1 MYISEYFCT
10 FARNFAQK
18 GINMEEKFFT
28 FEKIHKELMHC
39 LSVEY
44 KHYEKADE
52 LSYFLTHYI
61 RPERIGKYSDVEW
74 YRFGITSERL
84 PEIIRLIENDIE
96 ALRVMVHFRD
106 HSNEVLP
113 LEVENEERFAFERSC
128 CKEIYGLMQSLS
140 ARPKFNKDGE
150 REPDIT
156 HIEQGYK
163 FSEGEPTDIS
173 NWGACSIKLA
183 EMLPHTNKDSHYDV
197 FSLETI
203 LSAAAG
209 EHDEIVWKIKTAEEE
224 GDLETKM
231 ELFCDVEYL
240 IKVLRSAMVLYENR
254 SLLDKE
260 YPIIQALF
268 AMAVYFKTEP
278 YDPDYNTKARQP
290 LFDRI
295 YIAINDYF
303 MSLNKWFFSYG
314 QLEDTVEAIRQLQAD
329 SEDGSMENI
338 PQVIRERILNES
350 SKDLQNDRLRIH
362 KLRNAYTACKN
373 DLGKRFKGG
382 SQWFYIYKLMVE
394 NRTYEDKTYKLFL
407 SDLASAG
414 VPEKEMPN
422 TDTFARK
429 YSQMKEG
436 IFFPNW
442 KVKAGGRQAT
452 LDEGLQIARIA
463 FGVLYGDV

>member
-1 MYISEYFCT
+1 M
-10 FARNFAQK
+10 
-18 GINMEEKFFT
+18 NMVGKFFT
-28 FEKIHKELMHC
+28 FKKIHKELMHC

-44 KHYEKADE
+44 EQYEKVNE
-52 LSYFLTHYI
+52 LYYFLSHYI
-61 RPERIGKYSDVEW
+61 RQERIGNYSDVEW
-74 YRFGITSERL
+74 CRFGITSERL
-84 PEIIRLIENDIE
+84 PEIVRIIENDVE
-96 ALRVMVHFRD
+96 SLRVMVHFRD
-106 HSNEVLP
+106 HSDEVLSW
-113 LEVENEERFAFERSC
+113 EVDDEERFAFERSC
-128 CKEIYGLMQSLS
+128 CKEIYGLIQRLS
-140 ARPKFNKDGE
+140 ARPGSNERGE
-150 REPDIT
+150 HEPDIT

-163 FSEGEPTDIS
+163 YFEEESTDIS
-173 NWGACSIKLA
+173 TWGACSIKLA
-183 EMLPHTNKDSHYDV
+183 EMLPHTNGDSHYDV
-197 FSLETI
+197 FPPETI

-209 EHDEIVWKIKTAEEE
+209 VHDEIVVAIKKAEEE
-224 GDLETKM
+224 GDLDAKM
-231 ELFCDVEYL
+231 EQFCDIEYL
-240 IKVLRSAMVLYENR
+240 IKILRSDLVLYENR

-278 YDPDYNTKARQP
+278 YDQTYNTKARQP

-314 QLEDTVEAIRQLQAD
+314 QLEDTVKEIRQLQAD

-338 PQVIRERILNES
+338 PQAIRERIENES
-350 SKDLQNDRLRIH
+350 SKNLQNDRLRIR
-362 KLRNAYTACKN
+362 KLRNTYAACKN
-373 DLGKRFKGG
+373 DMGRRFKGG

-429 YSQMKEG
+429 YSQMKED

-463 FGVLYGDV
+463 FGVLYGDVQV